1 MHPLYSTA
9 KKTSGRRV
17 KRHPSPLHNILQVAR
32 IRINDIE
39 TKGTL
44 LKPPTWM
51 QILIAKDRE
60 EAEQTA
66 KDDKS
71 DIKIYTDGSSHD
83 GGVGM
88 SAVLVQ
94 GI

>member
-1 MHPLYSTA
+1 
-9 KKTSGRRV
+9 
-17 KRHPSPLHNILQVAR
+17 
-32 IRINDIE
+32 
-39 TKGTL
+39 
-44 LKPPTWM
+44 M

-66 KDDKS
+66 KDDES

-83 GGVGM
+83 GGVGV